1 MFSTLSQVKK
11 TAIFGNGNPSK
22 KGECMM
28 TDEGRRQDKGP
39 NIIPPEYATRSV
51 DLLDIVGFTLKYHG
65 GLRLG
70 YQ

>member
-1 MFSTLSQVKK
+1 
-11 TAIFGNGNPSK
+11 
-22 KGECMM
+22 M

-70 YQ
+70 YQWCRTHAVTRRVRARPQPTFRK